1 MTVRIQPEVGKALDG
16 IAASLERDRTYV
28 VSQALEAYIDT
39 HQWQIDHIRQGLREA
54 NAGTSRNS
62 EMGRRGR
69 VAGSRELV
77 VAPYVIAYRS
87 RKSVIEILGI
97 IHGARRWPD
106 AF

>member
-1 MTVRIQPEVGKALDG
+1 MTVRWTPTSLRDLDSLHSYISEDSATAALQLVETLLKG
-16 IAASLERDRTYV
+16 IATLT
-28 VSQALEAYIDT
+28 
-39 HQWQIDHIRQGLREA
+39 
-54 NAGTSRNS
+54 RNPQ
-62 EMGRRGR
+62 MGRTGR

-77 VAPYVIAYRS
+77 IAPYVIAYRS